1 LLRKIINH
9 VVKGSQQEL
18 LPNRHA
24 VNRLTGGET
33 WERTIN
39 NYAKVT
45 PSGEDALNAPNVLD
59 MAQVK
64 Y

>member
-1 LLRKIINH
+1 M
-9 VVKGSQQEL
+9 
-18 LPNRHA
+18 LPSRRA
-24 VNRLTGGET
+24 LTKLTAGDAFQ
-33 WERTIN
+33 RSIS

-45 PSGEDALNAPNVLD
+45 PSGENAIGAPNVLD

>member
-1 LLRKIINH
+1 MKGFDQNKG
-9 VVKGSQQEL
+9 KGSRQEL

-45 PSGEDALNAPNVLD
+45 PSGEDALEAPSVLD